1 MWRIAFSRSSSSSE
15 ELRGVSMLQIY
26 VVALRKEST
35 IIPCICGLLQGKG
48 LWLVFVLNKAAVAML
63 LDKGFKLAKVGTL

>member
-1 MWRIAFSRSSSSSE
+1 
-15 ELRGVSMLQIY
+15 MLQIY